1 MSEYTLQN
9 EIVRAWKA
17 KVLSSL
23 KGSVISEFHNGK
35 RGMVQRKGKDGER
48 SEEKLVNSLKGHIH
62 LDYNLADGVSFKFE
76 RHGIFV
82 HKGVGRGYT
91 SSNNMVTK
99 TSKNPTGSRDKVE
112 WFNPVLD
119 HYVPE
124 LADKIGE
131 INANA
136 VVNAMRMKIE

>member
-1 MSEYTLQN
+1 MSEYTEQN
-9 EIVRAWKA
+9 TIVKAWKA

-23 KGSVISEFHNGK
+23 KGSVISEFHHGK
-35 RGMVQRKGKDGER
+35 TGMVQRKNRDED
-48 SEEKLVNSLKGHIH
+48 KLSSSLKGYIH
-62 LDYNLADGVSFKFE
+62 LDYNLADGVSFRFE

-82 HKGVGRGYT
+82 HKGVGRGY
-91 SSNNMVTK
+91 SSSKNMVTK
-99 TSKNPTGSRDKVE
+99 TSKNPAGHREKVE

-119 HYVPE
+119 HHLPE
-124 LADKIGE
+124 LADKIGA